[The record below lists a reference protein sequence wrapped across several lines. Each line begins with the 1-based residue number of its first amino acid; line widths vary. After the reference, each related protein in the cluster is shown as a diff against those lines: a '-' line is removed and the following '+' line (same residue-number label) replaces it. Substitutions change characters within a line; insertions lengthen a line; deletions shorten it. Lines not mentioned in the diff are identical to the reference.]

1 MLSMV
6 FCFNLSCLALTP
18 QEFVDLA
25 IETTTK
31 YIDSNTQWTE
41 EQVSID
47 MSDNLL
53 DVDTYLNNNLINKL
67 KSVVSLDVTTLNKVE
82 YVEKKPIENQIF
94 FNVSRER
101 PLIVDLDMG
110 SDVDDVCALSMVCA
124 FDKLN
129 LVDLKGVGLSVL
141 GENDA
146 NISATRGFLKN
157 ANLSKTVPIGKNCS
171 TNYDTSQYWD
181 QMGGSGDSKT
191 EVYDAVKLYRK
202 ILAESPNRVDI
213 ITTGYL
219 TNIEGLLKSQA
230 DEYSN
235 LNGIDL
241 VREKCGQLYI
251 TGGAIDVNGLD
262 NNFFVVSEAVQS
274 SRYVNDNWP
283 LTLVYFSSNVG
294 GKLTTGQFLVDED
307 TQLQHS
313 VTRCLRDFWY
323 ESGFDWYGGR
333 AGWDAFV
340 VFEALFGN
348 DKEIG
353 RITYVAD
360 TMTINPNGSNTF
372 GTSNGNMTGRPC
384 YRAILDTT
392 DLNYYNTVMDS
403 FLFYDALEH

>member
-1 MLSMV
+1 M
-6 FCFNLSCLALTP
+6 N
-18 QEFVDLA
+18 
-25 IETTTK
+25 K
-31 YIDSNTQWTE
+31 
-41 EQVSID
+41 
-47 MSDNLL
+47 
-53 DVDTYLNNNLINKL
+53 NLINKL
-67 KSVVSLDVTTLNKVE
+67 KSVVSLDVTNLTKVE

-129 LVDLKGVGLSVL
+129 LVDLKGVCLSVL

-181 QMGGSGDSKT
+181 QMGGYGDSKT

-262 NNFFVVSEAVQS
+262 NNFFV
-274 SRYVNDNWP
+274 
-283 LTLVYFSSNVG
+283 
-294 GKLTTGQFLVDED
+294 
-307 TQLQHS
+307 
-313 VTRCLRDFWY
+313 
-323 ESGFDWYGGR
+323 
-333 AGWDAFV
+333 
-340 VFEALFGN
+340 
-348 DKEIG
+348 
-353 RITYVAD
+353 
-360 TMTINPNGSNTF
+360 
-372 GTSNGNMTGRPC
+372 
-384 YRAILDTT
+384 
-392 DLNYYNTVMDS
+392 
-403 FLFYDALEH
+403 